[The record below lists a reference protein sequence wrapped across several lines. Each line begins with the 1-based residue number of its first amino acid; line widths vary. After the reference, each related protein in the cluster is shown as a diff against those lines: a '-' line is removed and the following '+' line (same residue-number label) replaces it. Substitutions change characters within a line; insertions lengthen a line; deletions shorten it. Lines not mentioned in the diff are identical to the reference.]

1 MEYIIKAIKE
11 VIKMSIK
18 TKKIDLFDKY
28 QVVYQSKGVNYR
40 VKRVPTSGFFKEYH
54 PINRLDKADLIYSE
68 RYEDQYKIVYN
79 VTVNNSKLTYDEIAY
94 SVGGYCSYGYN
105 YLEDEGTFI
114 KYFD

>member
-1 MEYIIKAIKE
+1 MTG
-11 VIKMSIK
+11 K
-18 TKKIDLFDKY
+18 TKEINLFNKY

-40 VKRVPTSGFFKEYH
+40 VKRVPTSGFVKEYH
-54 PINRLDKADLIYSE
+54 PINHLDKADLIYSE

-79 VTVNNSKLTYDEIAY
+79 VTVNNSKLTYGEIAY
-94 SVGGYCSYGYN
+94 LVGGYCYYGYN